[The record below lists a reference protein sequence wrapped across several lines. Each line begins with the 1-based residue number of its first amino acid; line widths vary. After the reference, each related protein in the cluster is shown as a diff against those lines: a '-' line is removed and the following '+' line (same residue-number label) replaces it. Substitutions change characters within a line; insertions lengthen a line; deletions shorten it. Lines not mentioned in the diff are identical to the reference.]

1 MNSGIE
7 IFTSGSVRPW
17 ELAERNEEPIHDFAI
32 ELLKQLRYSPNREI
46 SSEAHDVRL
55 ILHLLDYNPLII
67 TLFLKT
73 MSVAG
78 MLSSMSEVAHTIL
91 TGAIELPL
99 IDSESSL
106 CAQAHNSYTDLSK
119 LDNGQRL
126 QKLML
131 CLAPFSMAIPCSL
144 NDSIFFPS
152 IKAYIGWLVTWNE
165 LDFNPE
171 TPVSKIPH
179 GLSLEKDSLF
189 LRSRM
194 IGAAELWVGRF
205 EILVEHLMRSKLLDF
220 TPQDLEDGNL
230 DAVRKVYGDYLS
242 EEAEPSSD
250 ATGKLLRSLRYLW
263 INPVLSHHL
272 RTFFVRQER
281 NPEAKPPTH
290 GLSLSGLN
298 CAYSSYYKLFCM
310 SSWDKH
316 AASMNAGPVSRN
328 EGTPAVEDHPTKFV
342 FTVDTANIYGAI
354 YTSMSLHPPAL
365 RWSLLP
371 MSAATDLNTLTARAF
386 TMYAYKP
393 LAMAYFTE
401 KHLLD
406 MISMIL
412 AKYEAALR
420 AERDSITAL
429 TTAAVLSFAECTL
442 LFTIGQS
449 EYSDLEVDRKLLV
462 RRTQRALKLTSKLD
476 ESKSHGRGPR
486 SSSNK
491 WLEDMMEEVQGEKKQ
506 TSRTRR
512 LLGEEGWNGL
522 LVSIEENMRVAAAIK
537 GGVLASKD
545 KD

>member
-1 MNSGIE
+1 M
-7 IFTSGSVRPW
+7 
-17 ELAERNEEPIHDFAI
+17 AERNEDPIHDFAV
-32 ELLKQLRYSPNREI
+32 ELLKQLRPSPNKG
-46 SSEAHDVRL
+46 SSTEAHDVRL
-55 ILHLLDYNPLII
+55 VLHLLDYNPLII
-67 TLFLKT
+67 TLFFKT

-78 MLSSMSEVAHTIL
+78 ELSSMSEAAHTIL

-99 IDSESSL
+99 IDSETRM
-106 CAQAHNSYTDLSK
+106 CTQAHKSYADLSK
-119 LDNGQRL
+119 LDNGHHL

-131 CLAPFSMAIPCSL
+131 CLVPFSMAIPCSL
-144 NDSIFFPS
+144 NDRVFFPS

-171 TPVSKIPH
+171 TPISKIPP
-179 GLSLEKDSLF
+179 GLSLESDSLL
-189 LRSRM
+189 LRSHM
-194 IGAAELWVGRF
+194 IETAELWVSPF
-205 EILVEHLMRSKLLDF
+205 KILVEHLMLSKLLGF
-220 TPQDLEDGNL
+220 TPQDLEDETL
-230 DAVRKVYGDYLS
+230 CAVRKDYWEYLS

-250 ATGKLLRSLRYLW
+250 ATGKLLVSLKYLW
-263 INPVLSHHL
+263 INPVLSHYL

-281 NPEAKPPTH
+281 KPDAKPPTH

-310 SSWDKH
+310 SSWDEH
-316 AASMNAGPVSRN
+316 AASMNAEPASRS
-328 EGTPAVEDHPTKFV
+328 EATPAVENHPSKFV

-354 YTSMSLHPPAL
+354 YASMSLHPSSL

-371 MSAATDLNTLTARAF
+371 MRAATDLNTLTARAF
-386 TMYAYKP
+386 TMFAYKP

-412 AKYEAALR
+412 AKYDAAPR
-420 AERDSITAL
+420 AERDSIMPL

-476 ESKSHGRGPR
+476 ESKSRGRGPQ
-486 SSSNK
+486 SSSNR
-491 WLEDMMEEVQGEKKQ
+491 WLEDMLEDVQGEKKQ
-506 TSRTRR
+506 ASRTRR
-512 LLGEEGWNGL
+512 LLGEEAWNGL
-522 LVSIEENMRVAAAIK
+522 LASMEENIRVAAAIK